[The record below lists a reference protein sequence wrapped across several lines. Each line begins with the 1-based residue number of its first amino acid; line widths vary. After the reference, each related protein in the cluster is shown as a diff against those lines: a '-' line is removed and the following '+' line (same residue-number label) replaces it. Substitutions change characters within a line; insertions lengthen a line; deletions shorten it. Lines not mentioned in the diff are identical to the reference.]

1 MKIYHSLSLPL
12 PSPYPLL
19 ICSFYFP
26 SLWKGDGKAEIRTR
40 RVRICN
46 KKQEGLS
53 KGRAEGRAE
62 VARNL
67 KQMGLATEAIIKA
80 TGLTTEEIEVL

>member
-1 MKIYHSLSLPL
+1 M
-12 PSPYPLL
+12 
-19 ICSFYFP
+19 
-26 SLWKGDGKAEIRTR
+26 RTR

-80 TGLTTEEIEVL
+80 IGLTAEEIEAL